1 MVFANPSYLW
11 ALWGLLVP
19 LAIHLWSK
27 KEAKTIKIG
36 SIQLLDESN
45 SRQSSSIQMNEWLL
59 LLLRMLI
66 VGLVVLLMAG
76 PQWRTYKNKD
86 QVTYLVEPS
95 LADDPTLTKFLDSLD
110 DTSAVL
116 LLKSG
121 FPEWELDMEELGRET
136 PNYWQLVQK
145 MDSLPSDSIV
155 IFAHAY
161 LQGFKSMRPTA
172 HKKIHW
178 VAMEPQNLEPK
189 PLMAFRNGQ
198 DTELL
203 SIAGNGQNTYF
214 KKEALSSGFSLTEN
228 GDSLLLDTG
237 IEAITVGFI
246 EVRPIT
252 VHIFSETRFEAEKK
266 YVEAALKA
274 LSSYLDR
281 DIERKVF
288 VDNDQPENS
297 RPDLNIWLRTDP
309 SGSLSGKRLMFRENP
324 LAEQLIAPGEQNGLY
339 YLTEKLTT
347 QNTVEE
353 HFAEQLLGLLDVDAD
368 LEDLIA
374 ESDFRQMDGDELMP
388 NYVEPKK
395 KRDRATFQDMSH
407 WMFLGI
413 AILMLLERLVSYFK
427 KQ

>member
-86 QVTYLVEPS
+86 QVTYLVESS
-95 LADDPTLTKFLDSLD
+95 LADDPTLTKVLDSLD
-110 DTSAVL
+110 DTSSVL

-121 FPEWELDMEELGRET
+121 FPEWGVDMEEVERET

-161 LQGFKSMRPTA
+161 LQGFRSMRPTT

-252 VHIFSETRFEAEKK
+252 VHIFSETRFETEKK

-274 LSSYLDR
+274 LSSYLGR
-281 DIERKVF
+281 DIETKVF
-288 VDNDQPENS
+288 ADNDQPENS
-297 RPDLNIWLRTDP
+297 QPDLNIWLRTDP
-309 SGSLSGKRLMFRENP
+309 PDALSGKRLVFRENP
-324 LAEQLIAPGEQNGLY
+324 MAEQLIAPGEHNGLY

-368 LEDLIA
+368 LEDLIV
-374 ESDFRQMDGDELMP
+374 ESDFRQMNETELRP
-388 NYVEPKK
+388 NYVEPKS
-395 KRDRATFQDMSH
+395 KRERATFQDMSH